1 MTNNLQVQISG
12 KDIEQITAKGLTVE
26 QVLSQIKTFV
36 NEIPYITLRE
46 PARLGSG
53 IVKFDTNEL
62 LDLAKSYEQK
72 LKKLDVVKFVPASG
86 AASRMFKDL
95 FKFLDNYDYSKES
108 INSYLNYEKAV
119 AIRLFLI
126 GFEKLP
132 FYEVV
137 LKATKEKYPRFE
149 DFSEGEQLY
158 AFVKT
163 MLKNSG
169 GLNYGAYP
177 KGLLPFHKYRSSINT
192 AFEEHLHEA
201 AKYGAK
207 EGKARLHF
215 TVSQDHLDKFE
226 EEFKKVS
233 KKVEEKTKTTFDI
246 SYSFQKPST
255 DTIAVT
261 EDNKPFRLAD
271 GSILFRPGGHG
282 ALIENLDAVEA
293 DVVFVKNIDNVVV
306 RKYQDE
312 LTVYKKALAGK
323 LLMIQNQVFSILES
337 IEKNMPDAEELESIS
352 AFLHK
357 DLNIVM
363 PADFEKF
370 SDKFKREYLV
380 EALNRPIR
388 VCGMVLNEGEPGGG
402 PFWIK
407 NERGRSELQIIES
420 PQINKN
426 SSSQSK
432 IVNQATHFNPVDLVC
447 AMKNYKGEKFDLT
460 EYVDLKRLMIF

>member
-53 IVKFDTNEL
+53 IVKLDTNEL

-72 LKKLDVVKFVPASG
+72 LKKLEVVKFVPASG

-95 FKFLDNYDYSKES
+95 FKFLDSYDYSKES

-126 GFEKLP
+126 GFEKP
-132 FYEVV
+132 
-137 LKATKEKYPRFE
+137 
-149 DFSEGEQLY
+149 
-158 AFVKT
+158 
-163 MLKNSG
+163 
-169 GLNYGAYP
+169 
-177 KGLLPFHKYRSSINT
+177 
-192 AFEEHLHEA
+192 
-201 AKYGAK
+201 
-207 EGKARLHF
+207 
-215 TVSQDHLDKFE
+215 
-226 EEFKKVS
+226 
-233 KKVEEKTKTTFDI
+233 FDI
-246 SYSFQKPST
+246 SYSFQEPST

-282 ALIENLDAVEA
+282 ALIENLNAVDA

-323 LLMIQNQVFSILES
+323 LLMIQNQVF
-337 IEKNMPDAEELESIS
+337 
-352 AFLHK
+352 
-357 DLNIVM
+357 
-363 PADFEKF
+363 
-370 SDKFKREYLV
+370 
-380 EALNRPIR
+380 
-388 VCGMVLNEGEPGGG
+388 
-402 PFWIK
+402 
-407 NERGRSELQIIES
+407 
-420 PQINKN
+420 
-426 SSSQSK
+426 
-432 IVNQATHFNPVDLVC
+432 
-447 AMKNYKGEKFDLT
+447 
-460 EYVDLKRLMIF
+460 